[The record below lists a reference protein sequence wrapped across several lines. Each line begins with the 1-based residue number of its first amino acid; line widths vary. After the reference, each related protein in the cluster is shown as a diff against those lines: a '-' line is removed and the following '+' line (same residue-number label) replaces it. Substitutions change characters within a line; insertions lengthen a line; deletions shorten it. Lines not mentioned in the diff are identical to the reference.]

1 MPTAKPKLTQAEIGK
16 LIAAAEKLIP
26 AEKLVPALVEAIGPV
41 RAAKLVLTRRA
52 IPWTKADTEAVA
64 LELYPLIPGA
74 NAKAKRRN
82 LTAALKPCFA
92 TAARYEEVM
101 RYALEK
107 VTEWLDGEPADGV
120 SSAYPSGGTVCGYG
134 PVNNHWKIPDQ
145 TIRKILDRM
154 QAKNVRAYKVES
166 VGHASEDVLGKPDLL
181 AQMKAKTLF
190 SKAECAKRGIVYHVT
205 LFNDNAG
212 KNTWKNQGPSLGD
225 RLPQCKAFIDWFAA
239 NVDPA
244 GTFVVIVGETRTSA
258 GKELEKYGARVLK
271 AAGFKAGNNNGSRPQ
286 ATTSFGGFPTDFF
299 EYHPTKTSDWPK
311 SKAAHVTSDTG
322 AILAQLNHGGNVY
335 GLGNPAAV
343 SAWRAAGV
351 AKGFAFVIYYGF
363 DVAEYDEASIDAMS
377 PGPAAASPQPAA
389 DGDVDLSAAV
399 WHGAPNGS
407 KAKVL
412 HGTLSN
418 LTINSTEIRYSID
431 KVTDSWEPHRGSKQ
445 TNQCACFFVR
455 RNGVLV
461 GGRFD
466 DSTWSRKS
474 RELKN
479 IRGKY
484 TGGIVPVSGEDV
496 WFCFTDVGGTV
507 RTNCSKVTW
516 P

>member
-1 MPTAKPKLTQAEIGK
+1 MAAPAKPKLTYAEIK
-16 LIAAAEKLIP
+16 ALVAAADGLFGADKL
-26 AEKLVPALVEAIGPV
+26 AAALVEAIGAK
-41 RAAKLVLTRRA
+41 RARQLISTRAA

-64 LELYPLIPGA
+64 LALYPMVPGETA
-74 NAKAKRRN
+74 TAKRKA
-82 LTAALKPCFA
+82 LTAAMRPCFK
-92 TAARYEEVM
+92 TKARYEEV
-101 RYALEK
+101 YAYVLAKLKEF
-107 VTEWLDGEPADGV
+107 LDGPAV
-120 SSAYPSGGTVCGYG
+120 SSAYPPAGATVCGYG

-145 TIRKILDRM
+145 TIRRILDRM
-154 QAKNVRAYKVES
+154 QLKNVRAYKVES

-190 SKAECAKRGIVYHVT
+190 SKAECAKRGILYHVT

-212 KNTWKNQGPSLGD
+212 KNTWKNAGPSLGD
-225 RLPQCKAFIDWFAA
+225 RLARAKAFIDWFAA
-239 NVDPA
+239 SVDPA

-271 AAGFKAGNNNGSRPQ
+271 AAGFKVGNNNGSRPQ
-286 ATTSFGGFPTDFF
+286 ATASFGGVQTDFF
-299 EYHPTKTSDWPK
+299 EYHPTKTGDWPK
-311 SKAAHVTSDTG
+311 SKAAHVVSDTG
-322 AILAQLNHGGNVY
+322 AILAQLNQGGNVY
-335 GLGNPAAV
+335 GLGNPAAMA
-343 SAWRAAGV
+343 AWRAAGV
-351 AKGFAFVIYYGF
+351 AAGYAVVIYYGF
-363 DVAEYDEASIDAMS
+363 DVAEYDEAAIDAMS
-377 PGPAAASPQPAA
+377 PGPTAASPQPAA
-389 DGDVDLSAAV
+389 DGDIDLSAAV

-412 HGTLSN
+412 PGTLSN

-455 RNGVLV
+455 RNGVFV

-507 RTNCSKVTW
+507 RTNCCKVTW